1 MMMHPS
7 ETAYNLVEA
16 SEGRQY
22 ASYLDG
28 GGHATG
34 GIGHKLDQ
42 NELSI
47 PTPYTDQQIDN
58 WFYADMEE
66 AASIVRKYVTKTLT
80 QGQFDALVSFAFNF
94 GETKFASYTLLK
106 MINGGKG
113 DDDVGPQWLKYIYTI
128 DDRDDDGKRDAVIDR
143 GLPIRR
149 LREWLI
155 WRGFSWAV
163 AEQAANANNVKPGE
177 GKIDWKGGGF
187 KEIITNVIDLINEVV
202 ERARSLAAFLDEPDD
217 YLFKEEVTEDANQGT
232 FEELEI
238 PKRGAEPVATPE
250 PDAVFDPTPE
260 TPLTTEDLNN
270 MQAESLKTGKPMS
283 FERPILPIG
292 NKPMSVNT
300 KAAEEVPYGIDK
312 DKGLIPKEETRRY
325 QGGVLKEKGISMKDA
340 GTKITVTTG
349 VVAGANAMS
358 EEVRAL
364 SSNLGVVG
372 LTLLGVAFGLGI
384 LWMAWGY
391 WREKRGEKLE
401 IEGEIDATQG
411 MY

>member
-1 MMMHPS
+1 MMHPS
-7 ETAYNLVEA
+7 ETAYSLVEA

-22 ASYLDG
+22 ASYIDG

-34 GIGHKLDQ
+34 GIGHKLDA

-66 AASIVRKYVTKTLT
+66 AAEIVRKYVTVPLN

-106 MINGGKG
+106 LINGGNG
-113 DDDVGPQWLKYIYTI
+113 DDAIGPQWMKYIYTI
-128 DDRDDDGKRDAVIDR
+128 HDRDRDGDADAVIDR

-155 WRGFSWAV
+155 WRGFSWTV
-163 AEQAANANNVKPGE
+163 AEQAANPNNVKPDE
-177 GKIDWKGGGF
+177 RQIDWRGGGF
-187 KEIITNVIDLINEVV
+187 KEVIDDVIALINEVV
-202 ERARSLAAFLDEPDD
+202 DRARSLAAFLDEPDD
-217 YLFKEEVTEDANQGT
+217 DLFKEEEVTPPANQDT

-238 PKRGAEPVATPE
+238 PKRGAEPVAE
-250 PDAVFDPTPE
+250 QDAIFDPTPE
-260 TPLTTEDLNN
+260 TPLTTEDLNT
-270 MQAESLKTGKPMS
+270 MQAESLRTGKPMS
-283 FERPILPIG
+283 FERPIMPVG
-292 NKPMSVNT
+292 EKPMSVNT
-300 KAAEEVPYGIDK
+300 RAPEEVPYGIDGER
-312 DKGLIPKEETRRY
+312 GLVPKEETRRY
-325 QGGVLKEKGISMKDA
+325 QGGVLKEKGISMQET
-340 GTKITVTTG
+340 GTKLTVATG

-358 EEVRAL
+358 EEVRSL
-364 SSNLGVVG
+364 SANLGTVG

-384 LWMAWGY
+384 LWMIWGKI
-391 WREKRGEKLE
+391 RKERGERLE
-401 IEGEIDATQG
+401 LEGEIDATQG